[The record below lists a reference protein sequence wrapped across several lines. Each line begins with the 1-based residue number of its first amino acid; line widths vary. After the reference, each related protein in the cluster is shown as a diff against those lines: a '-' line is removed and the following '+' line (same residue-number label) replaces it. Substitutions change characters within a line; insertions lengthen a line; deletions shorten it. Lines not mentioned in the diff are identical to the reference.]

1 MNELNEQLTSKKVLG
16 KLVAK
21 YREIYA
27 DYERYALMAKEL
39 AQYRDRHA
47 FRELKRKAHS
57 RELILEGITA
67 AAEALGISDE
77 EFMKAVNSDRERTES
92 DE

>member
-67 AAEALGISDE
+67 ATEALGISDE
-77 EFMKAVNSDRERTES
+77 EFMRAVNSDRDS
-92 DE
+92 